1 MIFVSIIVAICLTSS
16 SAAANSS
23 EEAAA
28 PASRRYLRASRG
40 LRPNLTDVYPF
51 AKRPKHGQSNDSVPL
66 DFLDISQAEA
76 RRPEPD
82 ESENNARKLGRKKD
96 NKKKKNKRDE
106 RKQEREADE
115 VEDKKKKNKRDER
128 KQEREADKVKDRKK
142 KNKRDER
149 KQKRER
155 EVEDPE
161 PSGVTRNK
169 RNFFVPLPDEGT
181 NEDFAYLPFS
191 DEGDVDDDE
200 YAVYDIMNPNNRV
213 DIDELHENKG
223 WGPPG
228 PKPGDVDYDNS
239 KTSNCTGKPG
249 C

>member
-66 DFLDISQAEA
+66 DFLDISQARGA
-76 RRPEPD
+76 PAKPEPD

-115 VEDKKKKNKRDER
+115 VEDKKKKKNKRDER
-128 KQEREADKVKDRKK
+128 KQEREAVKVKDRKK

-155 EVEDPE
+155 EVEDPQ

-181 NEDFAYLPFS
+181 NEDFAHVPFS
-191 DEGDVDDDE
+191 DEGDTD
-200 YAVYDIMNPNNRV
+200 Y
-213 DIDELHENKG
+213 HE
-223 WGPPG
+223 
-228 PKPGDVDYDNS
+228 PKQLRGH
-239 KTSNCTGKPG
+239 
-249 C
+249 

>member
-1 MIFVSIIVAICLTSS
+1 MALCLTSS

-23 EEAAA
+23 EETVA
-28 PASRRYLRASRG
+28 PASRRYLRTSRG

-51 AKRPKHGQSNDSVPL
+51 AKRPKSGQSNDSVPL
-66 DFLDISQAEA
+66 DFLDISQARGA
-76 RRPEPD
+76 PAKPEPD
-82 ESENNARKLGRKKD
+82 GSEKNARKLGRKKD
-96 NKKKKNKRDE
+96 NKNKKNKRDE
-106 RKQEREADE
+106 RKQEREADK
-115 VEDKKKKNKRDER
+115 VEDGKKKNKRDKR

-181 NEDFAYLPFS
+181 NEDFAYVPFS
-191 DEGDVDDDE
+191 DEGE
-200 YAVYDIMNPNNRV
+200 YHSAEKGRAYRRIPSK
-213 DIDELHENKG
+213 EEAHTSSHERLRQ
-223 WGPPG
+223 PPG
-228 PKPGDVDYDNS
+228 
-239 KTSNCTGKPG
+239 
-249 C
+249 

>member
-66 DFLDISQAEA
+66 DFVDISQARGA
-76 RRPEPD
+76 PAKPEPD

-106 RKQEREADE
+106 RKQEREADK
-115 VEDKKKKNKRDER
+115 VE
-128 KQEREADKVKDRKK
+128 DRKK

-155 EVEDPE
+155 EVEDPQ

-181 NEDFAYLPFS
+181 NEDFAHVPFS
-191 DEGDVDDDE
+191 DEGDTD
-200 YAVYDIMNPNNRV
+200 Y
-213 DIDELHENKG
+213 HE
-223 WGPPG
+223 
-228 PKPGDVDYDNS
+228 PKQLRGH
-239 KTSNCTGKPG
+239 
-249 C
+249 